1 MVEFQGRSRPFV
13 VAERV
18 CRKIPRDEQ
27 DGENCAHDALEASA
41 ISREATAEE
50 GKQ

>member
-18 CRKIPRDEQ
+18 CRKVSGDEQ
-27 DGENCAHDALEASA
+27 GGENCAHDALEASA
-41 ISREATAEE
+41 ISREAAAEE
-50 GKQ
+50 GEQ